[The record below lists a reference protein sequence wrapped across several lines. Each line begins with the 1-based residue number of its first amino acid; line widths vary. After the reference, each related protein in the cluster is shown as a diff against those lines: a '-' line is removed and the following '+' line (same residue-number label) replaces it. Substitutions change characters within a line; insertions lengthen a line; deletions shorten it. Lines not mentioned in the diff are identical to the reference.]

1 MTLRSFVGR
10 FISPEAKKRY
20 YHLRHS
26 LTGRK
31 EYWRNWP
38 EEKEAFLR
46 RALNCI
52 AFNEIGGDYLEFG
65 VHGAVIFSAAHG
77 YIKAIGTPRHLWAF
91 DSFEGLPPSDVDEHP
106 HWQPGIL
113 ATSQSEFERLCASR
127 GIAASEFS
135 CVPGFYEDTI
145 GPNGSYA
152 GPLPHDVA
160 MAYIDCDMLS
170 STRDV
175 LHFLQARLKHGML
188 IAFDDYYVYDAKGI
202 SGNRHAFLELVARE
216 KRFSFLPYLPFS
228 WNGMSFIVEDAA
240 LVAQARGLPPGSEV
254 PSFV

>member
-1 MTLRSFVGR
+1 MGIRSFVGR
-10 FISPEAKKRY
+10 FVSPGFKRRY
-20 YHLRHS
+20 YHLRFS

-31 EYWRNWP
+31 EHWHYWP

-46 RALNCI
+46 RAINCI
-52 AFNEIGGDYLEFG
+52 AFNEIPGDYLEFG
-65 VHGAVIFSAAHG
+65 VHGAVTFSAAHHFIQATG
-77 YIKAIGTPRHLWAF
+77 VPRRLWAF
-91 DSFEGLPPSDVDEHP
+91 DSFEGLPASDVDAHP

-113 ATSQSEFERLCASR
+113 ATAQPEFERLCAAR
-127 GIAASEFS
+127 GIAAADLS

-145 GPNGSYA
+145 GPEADYG
-152 GPLPHDVA
+152 GPLPDDFA

-175 LHFLQARLKHGML
+175 LHFLQSRLKHGQI
-188 IAFDDYYVYDAKGI
+188 IAFDDYYVYDSKGI

-216 KRFSFLPYLPFS
+216 KRFAFLPYLPFS

-240 LVAQARGLPPGSEV
+240 LVAEARGLPAGAEV